1 MSIRTTVTFNGTD
14 LTALCHVSDL
24 RTSLLPR
31 TFGSENVPG
40 RDGAIFTGS
49 RLLTRTITL
58 TLSLMGTD
66 LAQRQ
71 QAARALA
78 GILAVDEPKPLAISI
93 DDGMYYLAIPESGD
107 DIARY
112 VNSERFDVTFTAY
125 DPTLHGAQR
134 TVTVSSSGS
143 RTFNVGG
150 TYPASPVISVPEAL
164 SRAGSWRITLDDAD
178 FLSVSFDR
186 SATRAL
192 VFDCEARTLT
202 MDGVATLLMPECDW
216 FVLTP
221 GRHTLQTVGDGTATV
236 TWEERWL

>member
-1 MSIRTTVTFNGTD
+1 MSTRTTVTFNGTD

-31 TFGSENVPG
+31 TFGSEDVPG

-93 DDGMYYLAIPESGD
+93 DGGMYYLAIPESGD

-112 VNSERFDVTFTAY
+112 VNSQRFDVTFTAY
-125 DPTLHGAQR
+125 DPTLHGEQR
-134 TVTVSSSGS
+134 SERVLNNGS
-143 RTFNVGG
+143 RTFTVGG
-150 TYPASPVISVPEAL
+150 TYPATPTVSVESAL
-164 SRAGSWRITLDDAD
+164 PRQGVWRLTLDDSEY
-178 FLSVSFDR
+178 LS
-186 SATRAL
+186 AAITGTHAL
-192 VFDCEARTLT
+192 EFDCGARTLT
-202 MDGVATLLMPECDW
+202 VDGAAALLLPEADW
-216 FVLTP
+216 LVLTP
-221 GRHTLQTVGDGTATV
+221 GQHRLVMTGNGTATV